1 MFKTSEVTWHPTV
14 FESTAPKIAIK
25 RLGGSADELALLKA
39 NEISGFFKINWPETT
54 AFYMI

>member
-25 RLGGSADELALLKA
+25 RLGAQQMSWHYSKRTKSQD
-39 NEISGFFKINWPETT
+39 FFKINWPETT

>member
-39 NEISGFFKINWPETT
+39 NEISGFF
-54 AFYMI
+54 